1 MVAKG
6 VYRMS
11 NIANN
16 PVGSPELQVPPYD
29 GGRATFVVPETWP
42 EQNRRRG
49 ELIHKK
55 YYGGGLDAEEQAEFA
70 RLQAIAHAII
80 DAALPPLMLT
90 PAERA
95 YVDSKAGH

>member
-1 MVAKG
+1 
-6 VYRMS
+6 MS

-29 GGRATFVVPETWP
+29 GGRATFVVPASWP
-42 EQNRRRG
+42 EQNRRRV

-55 YYGGGLDAEEQAEFA
+55 YYGGGLDADETVEYD
-70 RLQAIAHAII
+70 RLESLADEIV
-80 DAALPPLMLT
+80 DALSPPLMFT

-95 YVDSKAGH
+95 YIDSKAGH